1 MTNLNRLTS
10 LVRKGD
16 SISLTFKGVDAGTQ
30 VLVTPSLH
38 GVSAD
43 ETDHTTL
50 ALIAALAAPFV
61 IVVPAG
67 ENIDAALSAAL
78 DAISGPRAAAVEAH
92 DSYVIAL
99 NDATARAKAETLKKA
114 KTATTSKAD
123 KKAALVAHSIDPADD
138 EGEGNDDGES
148 EAAAAEAT
156 VPSPS
161 TAAVAAPVPSLFD

>member
-1 MTNLNRLTS
+1 
-10 LVRKGD
+10 
-16 SISLTFKGVDAGTQ
+16 LTFKGVDAGTQ

-67 ENIDAALSAAL
+67 ESIDAALSAAL

-99 NDATARAKAETLKKA
+99 NDATARAKAETIKKA

-123 KKAALVAHSIDPADD
+123 KKPALMASAIDPAGED
-138 EGEGNDDGES
+138 GEGNDDGES
-148 EAAAAEAT
+148 EATAEAT

-161 TAAVAAPVPSLFD
+161 TAAVAAPVPNLFD